1 VTTKRAMLPAATVP
15 LAQVKG
21 VPLEL
26 RKVQQNVEKATKEA
40 RAMPQTKGRKITV
53 HMPASGRETVN
64 HKLGRKPEG
73 YNVTRITGTA
83 SPNFWEVNSNK
94 RTIVFE
100 STAQCLVELWV
111 Y

>member
-15 LAQVKG
+15 LAQVNG

-40 RAMPQTKGRKITV
+40 RAMPQTKGKKV
-53 HMPASGRETVN
+53 SVSMPAAGRVTVN
-64 HKLGRKPEG
+64 HGLGRKPDG
-73 YNVTRITGTA
+73 YNVSRAKGA
-83 SPNFWEVNSNK
+83 ADPSFREVRSDS

-100 STAQCLVELWV
+100 SSAECSVDLWV